1 MIIYGSRF
9 AFLHILLPDIYET
22 TQGSTAIYYSWCAL
36 FLLVGPKNRSGCAWL
51 RTSLFPWCST
61 KRFGAVQCALLGLP
75 RQQQAS
81 AESRGPA
88 TPVHDN
94 AFLPAKPTCIH
105 DRLWLFIRLFIK
117 FSPDDEAETWLQ
129 TALQSPWLSS
139 RRRVAWPS
147 PVCLN
152 TSPMTH
158 SGSCCRFFA

>member
-1 MIIYGSRF
+1 MDPDSLFFTFFYRTFMKQLKVQQQSII
-9 AFLHILLPDIYET
+9 PE
-22 TQGSTAIYYSWCAL
+22 YSWCAL
-36 FLLVGPKNRSGCAWL
+36 LLLVGPKNRSGCAWL

-117 FSPDDEAETWLQ
+117 FSP
-129 TALQSPWLSS
+129 
-139 RRRVAWPS
+139 AWSGNLAPNCIAV
-147 PVCLN
+147 PLTFQQKTRCLTEPCLLKHIPN
-152 TSPMTH
+152 DPLWQLL
-158 SGSCCRFFA
+158 